1 MMTPVKHG
9 TQQRRQDQQARA
21 QSDHAIGHV
30 CGEAVFH
37 DQGNHARDHQQQ
49 GQAADAVA
57 AAMMPVMM
65 PMMMPVMMMVSVP
78 MTTVSFAAALVAGFV
93 ERKFIAHPN
102 INFAHSVSLFAAG
115 FGRQGEYHQ

>member
-21 QSDHAIGHV
+21 QSDHAIRHAG
-30 CGEAVFH
+30 GEAVFH
-37 DQGNHARDHQQQ
+37 DQGDNARNHQQQ

-57 AAMMPVMM
+57 AAMMTEVMVVRPV
-65 PMMMPVMMMVSVP
+65 MMVSVAVTA
-78 MTTVSFAAALVAGFV
+78 MSFAAALVAGFV
-93 ERKFIAHPN
+93 EREFVAHPN
-102 INFAHSVSLFAAG
+102 INFAHFVSLCAAG